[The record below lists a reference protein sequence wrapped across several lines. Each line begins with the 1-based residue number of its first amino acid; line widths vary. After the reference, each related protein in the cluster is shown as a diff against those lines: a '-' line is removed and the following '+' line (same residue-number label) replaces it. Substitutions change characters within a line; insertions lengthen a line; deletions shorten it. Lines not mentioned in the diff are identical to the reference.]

1 MFEVKGLAVGAN
13 IGTNEL
19 TLDRRVSRWQLV
31 IPFLIYCAL
40 SILLFGR
47 ALLGHFSAVHIGSG
61 GDPPSMMWSLAWWP
75 PSLRVAAFARKSP
88 YTDLRCYSSS
98 CSSRSSLAQS
108 KSLRQ

>member
-1 MFEVKGLAVGAN
+1 MFEVKVLAVGAN

-40 SILLFGR
+40 SVLLFGR

-61 GDPPSMMWSLAWWP
+61 GDPPSMMWSFGV
-75 PSLRVAAFARKSP
+75 VAARNSQWAQPLCNRHHMGSP
-88 YTDLRCYSSS
+88 YGFNLTWSTRIP
-98 CSSRSSLAQS
+98 
-108 KSLRQ
+108 